1 MNAIDFNYQRL
12 MNHIEGYMDTY
23 NMTQPP
29 ILLMNNDTYKIFT
42 KEKSTCFDYDCR
54 VAIDNSLPLGE
65 VELVS

>member
-12 MNHIEGYMDTY
+12 MNHIEGYMATY

-42 KEKSTCFDYDCR
+42 ETNSTCFDCNCR

-65 VELVS
+65 VQLVS

>member
-1 MNAIDFNYQRL
+1 MTAIDFNYKRL
-12 MNHIEGYMDTY
+12 MNHIEGYMATY
-23 NMTQPP
+23 NRTKPP

-42 KEKSTCFDYDCR
+42 EKKSTCFDYDCR

>member
-1 MNAIDFNYQRL
+1 MTAIDFNYQRL
-12 MNHIEGYMDTY
+12 MNHIEGYMATY
-23 NMTQPP
+23 NRTKPP

-42 KEKSTCFDYDCR
+42 EEKSTCFDYDCR